1 MLHLSPATT
10 ILNENPAMSHEQ
22 LQPLFKVMVL
32 MRPCKGKIPT
42 SNMGLKQWHKTDEK
56 ATTEMKM
63 GWKSESN
70 KNNLKCYSLIQQ
82 HRLLLNMQNDLGL
95 VPRKM
100 VKFNPRL
107 SRILSTV
114 FLLSACNS
122 SLQNTDEPLLCD
134 TVMI

>member
-1 MLHLSPATT
+1 
-10 ILNENPAMSHEQ
+10 
-22 LQPLFKVMVL
+22 
-32 MRPCKGKIPT
+32 
-42 SNMGLKQWHKTDEK
+42 MGLKQWHKTDEK

-107 SRILSTV
+107 SKILSTV